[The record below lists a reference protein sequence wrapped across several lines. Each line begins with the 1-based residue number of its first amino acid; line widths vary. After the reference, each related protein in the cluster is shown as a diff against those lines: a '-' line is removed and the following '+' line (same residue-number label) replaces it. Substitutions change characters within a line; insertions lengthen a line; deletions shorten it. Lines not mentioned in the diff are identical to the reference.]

1 MLVRELLEK
10 IDKENSGLDFIQ
22 ISHTDNSG
30 CFNINV
36 FEGKNLE
43 MLEKYLD
50 KEVKSIKFNTFEEYD
65 EDWDR
70 NSYVSYVGKY
80 ITIEVEHE

>member
-1 MLVRELLEK
+1 MLVKELIEK
-10 IDKENSGLDFIQ
+10 IDKEHSGLDFIQ
-22 ISHTDNSG
+22 ISYGNNSG
-30 CFNINV
+30 SFNIDV
-36 FEGKNLE
+36 FEGKNIE

-80 ITIEVEHE
+80 VTIEVE